1 MQVNQRIAPCLWFD
15 RQAEE
20 AANLYVSVFANSRIL
35 RVSRYTEA
43 GKEVHKQSPGSVMTV
58 EFELDGQLFTA
69 LNGGPDFKFNEA
81 VSFQVL
87 CRNQEEIDH
96 YWNKLSSGGD
106 AKAQQCG
113 WLKDKY
119 GLSWQVIPA
128 ALPEMLKDHTSGK
141 AQRVMEALL
150 RMKKIDVN
158 ELERAAAR
166 EVVHK

>member
-15 RQAEE
+15 REAEE

-96 YWNKLSSGGD
+96 YWNKLSAGGD

-113 WLKDKY
+113 WLKDKF
-119 GLSWQVIPA
+119 GVHWQVIPS
-128 ALPEMLKDHTSGK
+128 ALGKLMRDKDPAKS
-141 AQRVMEALL
+141 QRVMQAMMKMVKLDVAGLEEAH
-150 RMKKIDVN
+150 RGV
-158 ELERAAAR
+158 
-166 EVVHK
+166 